1 MGWELEGMSLDLEVE
16 LAGLRLRNPTVLASG
31 ILGSSYSLMKRVEE
45 AGAGAITTKT
55 ITWEPR
61 EGYQNPV
68 FVDLGF
74 GYLNAMGLPNPG
86 MAAFK
91 TELKKAAENIRTP
104 MIASIGG
111 GDEGEFM
118 KVAEHALEAGCDG
131 LELNL
136 SCPHVSGYGLEI
148 GSDLQLTCRIIG
160 AVRSVSSKPVFAKIS
175 IHQARPDVVSRY
187 LGSGADGITAINTIR
202 AAAISPESMTP
213 ILSNIFG
220 GLSGPCIRPITVAVV
235 YEIRREFP
243 DAPIIGMGGV
253 DGWRAALELI
263 LAGANAVGVGSAIA
277 RRDLDIFGEII
288 EGLRRFLTGK
298 DFKSIKELVGY
309 AQRL

>member
-1 MGWELEGMSLDLEVE
+1 MSLDLEVE
-16 LAGLRLRNPTVLASG
+16 LADLRLRNPTILASG
-31 ILGSSYSLMKRVEE
+31 ILGSSYGLMKRVEG

-55 ITWEPR
+55 ITREPR
-61 EGYQNPV
+61 EGYSNPV

-86 MAAFK
+86 ITAFK
-91 TELKKAAENIRTP
+91 IELRKAACNIRIP
-104 MIASIGG
+104 VIASIGG
-111 GDEGEFM
+111 RGEEEFVE
-118 KVAEHALEAGCDG
+118 VAEQALDAGCSG

-148 GSDLQLTCRIIG
+148 GSDLQLACNIIR
-160 AVRSVSSKPVFAKIS
+160 AVRSASSKPVFAKIS
-175 IHQARPDVVSRY
+175 IHQARSDIISRY
-187 LGSGADGITAINTIR
+187 LDSGADGVTAINTVR
-202 AAAISPESMTP
+202 AAAICTESMTP

-220 GLSGPCIRPITVAVV
+220 GLSGPCIRPIAVAAI

-243 DAPIIGMGGV
+243 DIPIIGVGGV

-277 RRDLDIFGEII
+277 RKDLEIFVEII
-288 EGLRRFLTGK
+288 EGLRKFLAEKG
-298 DFKSIKELVGY
+298 FKSIKELVGY
-309 AQRL
+309 AQRQ